1 MKSTWSVGLR
11 GKSPSE
17 MRAEFERQRN
27 TKITEDVEKLL
38 KSKAELTTSLDFI
51 ALFAPASRFKRGP
64 KIGDV
69 GLLSGND
76 DRGPNF
82 FDRWNR
88 CGVSSLVGKASNEVG
103 LTNRTSLNFA
113 AQMVSRNGMGGGNLV
128 GTVKH
133 QWSPRLFTE
142 ATMTL
147 MKPRI
152 FNLKGQYTLDEN
164 T

>member
-51 ALFAPASRFKRGP
+51 ALFAPASRFQRGP

-69 GLLSGND
+69 GLNKD
-76 DRGPNF
+76 NVRGPNL

-103 LTNRTSLNFA
+103 ITDRTSMNFA

-147 MKPRI
+147 MRPRI
-152 FNLKGQYTLDEN
+152 FNVKGQYTWDEN